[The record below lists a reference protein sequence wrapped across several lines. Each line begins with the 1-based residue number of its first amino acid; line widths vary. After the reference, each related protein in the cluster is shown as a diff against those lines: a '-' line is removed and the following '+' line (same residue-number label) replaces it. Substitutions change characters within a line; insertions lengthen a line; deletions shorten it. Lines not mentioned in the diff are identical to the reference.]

1 MHTRNFSNLMSTL
14 TKDSLS
20 TFSVSVFFKWTLELT
35 KKTIHKFSPFH
46 SSFSAITED
55 KWT

>member
-1 MHTRNFSNLMSTL
+1 MSTL